1 MRGMVNGQENKLNFS
16 QWKMVLHDRNLKIF
30 QICYFP
36 ELYFSY
42 SIVNGKK
49 KMNPLIYEEENDG
62 EVSYIFLLE
71 EDPFYQNLQL
81 FLDRMENNHE

>member
-1 MRGMVNGQENKLNFS
+1 MSGTVIDQTNKLNIS

-30 QICYFP
+30 QICCFP

-49 KMNPLIYEEENDG
+49 QINPLIYEEENDG

-71 EDPFYQNLQL
+71 KDPFYQNLQL

>member
-1 MRGMVNGQENKLNFS
+1 MRSTFIGQANKLNIS
-16 QWKMVLHDRNLKIF
+16 QWKVVLHDRNLKKF
-30 QICYFP
+30 QICCFP

-49 KMNPLIYEEENDG
+49 KINPLIYEEENDG

-81 FLDRMENNHE
+81 FLDRMGGNHE

>member
-1 MRGMVNGQENKLNFS
+1 MRGTVIGQENKLNIS
-16 QWKMVLHDRNLKIF
+16 QWKMLLHDRSLKIF
-30 QICYFP
+30 QICCFP

-49 KMNPLIYEEENDG
+49 KMNPLIYEEEKDG

-81 FLDRMENNHE
+81 FLDRTENNPE